1 MMMEN
6 KKYSMLVV
14 GLYCDPRHIQR
25 FCDNLKLINP
35 FVDITILTDVPAE
48 QQKMLQD
55 KTIKIEQ
62 YQVRPVTCKIKR
74 LRYFLIGRRQRKFF
88 AKFCKGRN
96 YDIVNVHFPYQYM
109 SDVIGSLRK
118 MSRYIIVSP
127 WGSDVLRR
135 DNLQLKRLS
144 KLYETA
150 DYVTTFTYSNLG
162 RKILK
167 EFKIA
172 SQKLIGSAFGSDLID
187 FINHHKDSIT
197 EEEAKKRFGL
207 EGRYVITCGYNMY
220 ESQRHLSI
228 VGAID
233 SVKSCLPDN
242 LTLLFPMTYGNK
254 DALSGYVESVKEEC
268 KKRKLNAVFVTD
280 YLEME
285 DLFKLRMA
293 TDMFVHVQSTDASSG
308 SVKEYI
314 LCNKKIVHGSWIKY
328 EELETYKPIF
338 YFPVDRLENLGESI
352 LKAYKSDKIAMSQ
365 GLIDFVKSAG
375 YESRMAK
382 FNEFIMSKI

>member
-1 MMMEN
+1 
-6 KKYSMLVV
+6 MLVV

-35 FVDITILTDVPAE
+35 LVDITILTDVPEE
-48 QQKMLQD
+48 QQKMLQN

-62 YQVRPVTCKIKR
+62 YQVRPVKCKNKR
-74 LRYFLIGRRQRKFF
+74 LRYFLIGWRQRKFF
-88 AKFCKGRN
+88 SKFCKGRD

-118 MSRYIIVSP
+118 MSRYIVVSP

-135 DNLQLKRLS
+135 DKLQLKRLS
-144 KLYETA
+144 KLYKDA
-150 DYVTTFTYSNLG
+150 DYVTSFTDSIVG
-162 RKILK
+162 KKILQ
-167 EFKIA
+167 EFKIDP
-172 SQKLIGSAFGSDLID
+172 KKMIGNAFGSDLVD
-187 FINHHKDSIT
+187 FINHHKDTIT
-197 EEEAKKRFGL
+197 VEESKKRFGL

-228 VGAID
+228 VSAID
-233 SVKSCLPDN
+233 NVKSSLPDN

-268 KKRKLNAVFVTD
+268 KKRNLSAVFVTD

-293 TDMFVHVQSTDASSG
+293 TDMFVHVQTTDASSG

-314 LCNKKIVHGSWIKY
+314 LCDKKIVHGSWIKY
-328 EELETYKPIF
+328 EELEVYKPLF
-338 YFPVDRLENLGESI
+338 YFPVDRLENLDESI
-352 LKAYKSDKIAMSQ
+352 LKAYKSDKIEMSQ
-365 GLIDFVKSAG
+365 GVIGFVKSAG

-382 FNEFIMSKI
+382 LNEFIMSTI